1 MRSATAV
8 LPLWSIYLPS
18 RRVLT
23 CLWSIVDIWDRESLL
38 QNPKSLQVALEDLH
52 SFDDA
57 LSERL
62 RRMPAEYLP
71 LVIPLALIFH
81 FTLRLLFLWRSKN
94 GLPPFEDMLLTLHLA
109 CQWRRTN
116 SAAMSTVF
124 SWIRAFACVQFEVAA
139 AEVLVGLKSKVAGEG
154 GEMEEP
160 STGDVQVLLT
170 SKESPVS
177 IRNLAVSGPS
187 LPQVC
192 ERIEA
197 HDLTCCIALSCVAV
211 HKILP
216 SFWVPIHAFI
226 LFGSTFSLSAVY
238 LQSCSLCSCA

>member
-1 MRSATAV
+1 MCKSVLLTNDAILTTFNKLSPAVIRSATAV

-18 RRVLT
+18 RCVLT

-71 LVIPLALIFH
+71 LVIPLTLIFH

-124 SWIRAFACVQFEVAA
+124 FLNSCICLCAVRGCSSW
-139 AEVLVGLKSKVAGEG
+139 
-154 GEMEEP
+154 
-160 STGDVQVLLT
+160 STGG
-170 SKESPVS
+170 
-177 IRNLAVSGPS
+177 A
-187 LPQVC
+187 
-192 ERIEA
+192 
-197 HDLTCCIALSCVAV
+197 
-211 HKILP
+211 
-216 SFWVPIHAFI
+216 
-226 LFGSTFSLSAVY
+226 
-238 LQSCSLCSCA
+238 

>member
-1 MRSATAV
+1 
-8 LPLWSIYLPS
+8 
-18 RRVLT
+18 
-23 CLWSIVDIWDRESLL
+23 
-38 QNPKSLQVALEDLH
+38 
-52 SFDDA
+52 
-57 LSERL
+57 
-62 RRMPAEYLP
+62 
-71 LVIPLALIFH
+71 
-81 FTLRLLFLWRSKN
+81 
-94 GLPPFEDMLLTLHLA
+94 
-109 CQWRRTN
+109 
-116 SAAMSTVF
+116 MSTVF

-139 AEVLVGLKSKVAGEG
+139 AEVLVGLKSKVPGEG

-197 HDLTCCIALSCVAV
+197 HDLTLLHCLVLSCLAV

-216 SFWVPIHAFI
+216 PFWVPIHAFI
-226 LFGSTFSLSAVY
+226 LLGCAFSLSAVY
-238 LQSCSLCSCA
+238 LQSSSLCSCA